1 MSKQNMKSI
10 STQTHLRKNK
20 WARPIVLAGGALAAV
35 GTAFWVQSQSGPV
48 NIPEVALSSTPL
60 YAAKAG
66 DKPAMALA
74 LSVEY
79 PTVGAQYLSG
89 VHNARE
95 DDTYSNKNEY
105 IGYYD
110 AESCYLYV
118 DAPTENLAGL
128 TQSDYKRFQRSGPA
142 TDRMC
147 DNAFSGNFLNWASAS
162 AIDMLRL
169 ALSGGDRYIDQKGL
183 TVLQRAVLPENKGS
197 FWNGPNFPAK
207 RLTRQGAGATQPY
220 WGAVPRSMRQA
231 ADKTNSDIFVANI
244 LNRIYFGTSIAA
256 KDKKESYS
264 LGTIAVAS
272 NSNNSVIAS
281 YPVCS
286 NENGVCRLPNNNDKY
301 MVYYGAVRGS
311 EAKFIGRP
319 VKGSIDCN
327 NATFG
332 DAFNG
337 VVKKCHYVPYNA
349 AVRAVPQNGDTNTDG
364 FFYSRVQVCD
374 KDKSGNLA
382 DQRDYNFCTRYP
394 DGNFKPTGVI
404 QKYSNQ
410 LRLAAFGY
418 AIEDTASYHGG
429 RFGGVLR
436 APMKYVGDQVYDA
449 VGNLIPGGNARREWD
464 PVTGIFVQNPEN
476 DTVFGVS
483 GVVNYLNKFGRTGKL
498 GNYKTYDPVGELYHE
513 TLTYMQGRE
522 PSPDAKKD
530 LDLSIANQ
538 KAFYDGFPIYTNW
551 ANYDPY
557 PSRTDAS
564 STIGYSST
572 DDYSCLKS
580 NIVLIGD
587 VNSHD
592 GNVQRLPGYRSG
604 MTASEFYDKDNNI
617 PNYHYWSNVVHK
629 FETGGAGSYT
639 DGQGDIRQISNPNA
653 NKINLHALTESSY
666 GGSNYEMAGMA
677 YWAHSHD
684 IRGKSWKNNES
695 KQRPG
700 LRVKTFVFD
709 VNEYAA
715 GSNPVNRHAN
725 KFFLAAKYG
734 GYNHVSEVKSNKPFN
749 TYGNPFVDSVTG
761 QNNNDVWQKPLEQGE
776 AGTYYLQSNARGV
789 LASFENIFKEASTK
803 AFSVAGLASQ
813 ASVLTD
819 KGAMV
824 YQASF
829 DTAAWTGD
837 LQAFALTAAKG
848 DAPPV
853 LSSSATW
860 SAQEKL
866 SQMGNPAATR
876 KIVLGGGGGS
886 KVASDFSWN
895 ALSSTMQKYLNAEDN
910 EGAAR
915 VQWLRGDQRED
926 GGKFRSRS
934 GNLLGDI
941 LNSGAVY
948 SGAPSLR
955 FGTADYAQFA
965 KKHADR
971 AGIVTVGAND
981 GMLHAFDAETGEEKF
996 AYIPG
1001 WLAPK
1006 LSLLTH
1012 KDYAGSHQSYVDAT
1026 PVVSDAVVNNDWKTV
1041 LVGGTGGGG
1050 RGVYALDITEPDN
1063 FGPDKALWEFTANDD
1078 ADMGFVIGSPRLVL
1092 LRTSAKNAN
1101 SATDKWFVAVASGV
1115 NNYAKDSYSEQVSST
1130 GRPAIF
1136 LLDLSKGKNTPWK
1149 LGENFYKISLPVDAG
1164 FSRSHATGVINL
1176 NVAWGNDKI
1185 VHKLF
1190 AGDLHGN
1197 MWAFDFRK
1205 PEKGAVDWNFSNL
1218 SSFGNDPMFVA
1229 KDDAGTRQ
1237 PITVAPVVASGT
1249 EYESLIVAFGTGK
1262 YLEAADRINRQVN
1275 TFYAL
1280 YDDGSARL
1288 IGGRGYLQAG
1298 IVDKQLGKIV
1308 IPSFRWGKPSAEN
1321 DPNRRAGWYFDFASS
1336 GERQVL
1342 PAAGISVS
1350 TVNFGTVI
1358 PDESATAAHSCGG
1371 SIDSGAL
1378 YSVDLN
1384 GNGVF
1389 VRSNVGLYGGA
1400 VMLQTNVVESRS
1412 DSTGRRRT
1420 TVTEYPVH
1428 FGSEGAMVGSKQT
1441 YSFVSGRLSW
1451 RQIQN
1456 YLDQKND
1463 IGKKT
1468 NSSSAGSGGTP

>member
-1 MSKQNMKSI
+1 MAKQNIKSI
-10 STQTHLRKNK
+10 SAQAHLKKNK
-20 WARPIVLAGGALAAV
+20 WARSAVLAGGVLAAI
-35 GTAFWVQSQSGPV
+35 GAAFFVQSQSGPV
-48 NIPEVALSSTPL
+48 NIPELALSSTPL

-74 LSVEY
+74 LSVEF

-89 VHNARE
+89 VSSATE
-95 DDTYSNKNEY
+95 DATYSNKNEY

-118 DAPTENLAGL
+118 DLPKENLNGL
-128 TQSDYKRFQRSGPA
+128 APSDYKRFQRSGPA

-147 DNAFSGNFLNWASAS
+147 ENAFSGNFLNWATSS

-183 TVLQRAVLPENKGS
+183 TILQRAVLPENKGS
-197 FWNGPNFPAK
+197 FWNGRNFPAK
-207 RLTRQGAGATQPY
+207 RLKRQDGAASRPY
-220 WGAVPRSMRQA
+220 WGAVPKSMQEA
-231 ADKTNSDIFVANI
+231 AKKKGADILVANI
-244 LNRIYFGTSIAA
+244 LNQIYFGTSIAS
-256 KDKKESYS
+256 KDRKGDYE
-264 LGTIAVAS
+264 LGAII
-272 NSNNSVIAS
+272 NNSAIAN
-281 YPVCS
+281 YPVCAS
-286 NENGVCRLPNNNDKY
+286 ERGVCRLPNNGKY

-311 EAKFIGRP
+311 EARFAGR
-319 VKGSIDCN
+319 VAQGSINCN
-327 NATFG
+327 NETFG
-332 DAFNG
+332 DAFNS
-337 VVKKCHYVPYNA
+337 VPKKCHYVSYDRLVRSA
-349 AVRAVPQNGDTNTDG
+349 AEKGDTNTDG

-374 KDKSGNLA
+374 KDGSGNLA

-418 AIEDTASYHGG
+418 AIEDTASYNGG

-449 VGNLIPGGNARREWD
+449 VGNLIPGGNAKREWD

-476 DTVFGVS
+476 DTTFGVS

-522 PSPDAKKD
+522 PSLDAKKD
-530 LDLSIANQ
+530 LNLSNPAQ
-538 KAFYDGFPIYTNW
+538 RAFYDGFPIYTDW
-551 ANYDPY
+551 ANHDPY
-557 PSRTDAS
+557 PSRTHAN
-564 STIGYSST
+564 STIGYSSV

-587 VNSHD
+587 INSHD
-592 GNVQRLPGYRSG
+592 GNIKRLPGYRSG
-604 MTASEFYDKDNNI
+604 MANAEYYDKDNNV

-629 FETGGAGSYT
+629 FETGGVGTYT
-639 DGQGDIRQISNPNA
+639 DGQGDVRQISNPNSG
-653 NKINLHALTESSY
+653 KISLSALTEDTQ
-666 GGSNYEMAGMA
+666 GGPNYQMAGMA

-684 IRGKSWKNNES
+684 IRGKGWKNNES

-709 VNEYAA
+709 VNEYSF
-715 GSNPVNRHAN
+715 GSDPAHRHSN

-749 TYGNPFVDSVTG
+749 TYGNPFVDSVT
-761 QNNNDVWQKPLEQGE
+761 NRANNDVWQKPLEQGE

-813 ASVLTD
+813 VTALTD

-829 DTAAWTGD
+829 DTAGWTGD
-837 LQAFALTAAKG
+837 LQAFALTAARG

-853 LSSSATW
+853 LSSAATW

-876 KIVLGGGGGS
+876 KIVLGGGGGN
-886 KVASDFSWN
+886 KVASDFSWG
-895 ALSSTMQKYLNAEDN
+895 ALNSAMQNYLNAEDN

-926 GGKFRSRS
+926 GGKFRSRG

-941 LNSGAVY
+941 INSGAVY
-948 SGAPSLR
+948 SGVPSLK
-955 FGTADYAQFA
+955 FGTVDYTQFA
-965 KKHADR
+965 KKYADR
-971 AGIVTVGAND
+971 DGIVAVGSND
-981 GMLHAFDAETGEEKF
+981 GMLHAFDAKTGEEKF

-1006 LSLLTH
+1006 LPLLTR

-1026 PVVSDAVVNNDWKTV
+1026 PVVSDAVVGSSWKTV

-1050 RGVYALDITEPDN
+1050 RGVYALDVTEPDKFTAAN
-1063 FGPDKALWEFTANDD
+1063 ALWEFTANDD
-1078 ADMGFVIGSPRLVL
+1078 ADMGFVIGVPKIVR
-1092 LRTSAKNAN
+1092 LRTSAKGATP
-1101 SATDKWFVAVASGV
+1101 ATDKWFVAVASGV
-1115 NNYAKDSYSEQVSST
+1115 NNYAKDGYSEQVSAS
-1130 GRPAIF
+1130 GKPAIF
-1136 LLDLSKGKNTPWK
+1136 LLDLSKEKNTSWR
-1149 LGENFYKISLPVDAG
+1149 LGQNFYKISLPIDESLA
-1164 FSRSHATGVINL
+1164 RSQATGVVNF
-1176 NVAWGNDKI
+1176 NVAWGSDQF

-1197 MWAFDFRK
+1197 MWALDFAK
-1205 PEKGAVDWNFSNL
+1205 VENGTTDWNFAKL
-1218 SSFGNDPMFVA
+1218 SSFGDAPMFVA
-1229 KDDAGTRQ
+1229 KDAAESRQ

-1249 EYESLIVAFGTGK
+1249 KYGSLIIAFGTGK

-1280 YDDGSARL
+1280 YDYETTR
-1288 IGGRGYLQAG
+1288 IKGREDLQKG
-1298 IVDKQLGKIV
+1298 VVDSDLKKV
-1308 IPSFRWGKPSAEN
+1308 VVPRFKWGKSGGGKS
-1321 DPNRRAGWYFDFASS
+1321 GWYFDFSAS
-1336 GERQVL
+1336 GERQVM
-1342 PAAGISVS
+1342 PASGISAS

-1358 PDESATAAHSCGG
+1358 PDENASATHSCGD
-1371 SIDSGAL
+1371 SVDSGAL
-1378 YSVDLN
+1378 YSIDLD

-1389 VRSNVGLYGGA
+1389 VKSNVGLYGGA
-1400 VMLQTNVVESRS
+1400 VMLQTNVVESLS

-1428 FGSEGAMVGSKQT
+1428 FGSEGSMVGSKQT

-1463 IGKKT
+1463 VGA
-1468 NSSSAGSGGTP
+1468 SSGGTP